1 MAKKAAFYQ
10 AIRPRCAGR
19 FPAGRAVCQAVSFVK
34 PYSAPSALR
43 ILRIRSSQEP
53 RSVNRPASVKPDN
66 FFVLLFRALFQR
78 RVPVPLRIISHSLV
92 LVILAMAIYSWLV
105 GLQVRQT
112 MHEQADALG
121 QTLITQTTASA
132 SQLLVANDILSLN
145 VLLGNLTKNPLVAHA
160 AVYNADNHL
169 LAEAGSRPPR
179 MPPEGDPS
187 LHARPITFHD
197 SVTGHLRIVL
207 NMPQFR
213 EPFIVGLRNMSL
225 ISLGLLL
232 LTLILGLRLGYHIST
247 PLLQL
252 RVWLRDP
259 DDYAPGTDRQDE
271 IGDLARQ
278 LQTRLVPERPTRP
291 TFDGLEDGELPLDIP
306 MSDVAAPGVAMPARP
321 TPRAA
326 ATGKPAPHATPP
338 VPQPLFSTPDVAK
351 RSAAASGMAMPGKLA
366 AGLSPRPLS
375 GLRADIELDDEDD
388 EDPPLRRLVPEASD
402 EPDFTAEL
410 DEDLAPAPP
419 SMTHRQARE
428 SAVLAIQLGPLDQ
441 LRSLSREQL
450 TKLRRRYRD
459 SLEQAA
465 AFYGGELHPLDE
477 DGGLLLFHRRECG
490 DDYLANAICCAELL
504 RSLKSELERE
514 AACGASLQL
523 QLGLARGENLAGL
536 GQAALL
542 LSPGGQSALTLAQ
555 YSHNVLLL
563 ERHIGEDP
571 EVHLRVRLRPLA
583 TPEGGAIIE
592 RLLEPYPAELAGQL
606 ARLREELQSY

>member
-1 MAKKAAFYQ
+1 M
-10 AIRPRCAGR
+10 
-19 FPAGRAVCQAVSFVK
+19 
-34 PYSAPSALR
+34 
-43 ILRIRSSQEP
+43 
-53 RSVNRPASVKPDN
+53 NRPASVKPDN
-66 FFVLLFRALFQR
+66 FFVLLFRALTQR
-78 RVPVPLRIISHSLV
+78 RVPVSLRIVSHSLV
-92 LVILAMAIYSWLV
+92 LVILALALYSWLV

-121 QTLITQTTASA
+121 QTLTTQTAASA

-169 LAEAGSRPPR
+169 LAETGSRPPR

-187 LHARPITFHD
+187 LHARPITFQD

-213 EPFIVGLRNMSL
+213 EPFIVGLRNMGL
-225 ISLGLLL
+225 IGLGLLF
-232 LTLILGLRLGYHIST
+232 LTLILGLRLGYGIST

-252 RVWLRDP
+252 RVWLRDL
-259 DDYAPGTDRQDE
+259 DDHAPGAERQDE

-278 LQTRLVPERPTRP
+278 LETRLAPERAAHPAL
-291 TFDGLEDGELPLDIP
+291 DELEDDELSLDP
-306 MSDVAAPGVAMPARP
+306 EVAPPASAAPRPAMAGKAVPRSQPFDRP
-321 TPRAA
+321 QSPT
-326 ATGKPAPHATPP
+326 
-338 VPQPLFSTPDVAK
+338 VEVAK
-351 RSAAASGMAMPGKLA
+351 RGVATSGVATPGRPA
-366 AGLSPRPLS
+366 AGPLPRPLS
-375 GLRADIELDDEDD
+375 GLHADSRLDDED
-388 EDPPLRRLVPEASD
+388 EDPPLRRLAPEVDD
-402 EPDFTAEL
+402 EPCFSAAL
-410 DEDLAPAPP
+410 DEDFAPAPAP
-419 SMTHRQARE
+419 AAHRQARE

-441 LRSLSREQL
+441 LRSLSRGQL
-450 TKLRRRYRD
+450 AELRRRYRD

-504 RSLKSELERE
+504 RSLKSELERK
-514 AACGASLQL
+514 AAGGASLQL

-563 ERHIGEDP
+563 EQQIGEDSA
-571 EVHLRVRLRPLA
+571 VRLCVRLRPLA
-583 TPEGGAIIE
+583 TPEGGASIE

>member
-1 MAKKAAFYQ
+1 MT
-10 AIRPRCAGR
+10 
-19 FPAGRAVCQAVSFVK
+19 
-34 PYSAPSALR
+34 
-43 ILRIRSSQEP
+43 
-53 RSVNRPASVKPDN
+53 RPASVKPDN
-66 FFVLLFRALFQR
+66 FFVLLFRALCQR
-78 RVPVPLRIISHSLV
+78 RVPVSLRIVSHSLV
-92 LVILAMAIYSWLV
+92 LVTLALATYSWLV

-121 QTLITQTTASA
+121 QTLITQTTAAA

-179 MPPEGDPS
+179 LPPEGDPS
-187 LHARPITFHD
+187 LHARPITFQD

-213 EPFIVGLRNMSL
+213 EPFIVGLRNMGL
-225 ISLGLLL
+225 IGLGLLF
-232 LTLILGLRLGYHIST
+232 LTLILGLRLGYGIST

-259 DDYAPGTDRQDE
+259 DDHAPGAERQDE

-278 LQTRLVPERPTRP
+278 LQARLAPEQPPRATL
-291 TFDGLEDGELPLDIP
+291 DELEDDALSLDL
-306 MSDVAAPGVAMPARP
+306 SDVPSPARTAPHAAPAGKPASRSMPYEAPQPPAARPEPMKYGVATPGAAPAPGVSRPGAANAARP
-321 TPRAA
+321 
-326 ATGKPAPHATPP
+326 
-338 VPQPLFSTPDVAK
+338 
-351 RSAAASGMAMPGKLA
+351 A
-366 AGLSPRPLS
+366 AGLSSRPLS
-375 GLRADIELDDEDD
+375 GLRADVDLDDED
-388 EDPPLRRLVPEASD
+388 EDPPLRRLVPDADD
-402 EPDFTAEL
+402 EPDFNAAL
-410 DEDLAPAPP
+410 DEDFAPAPAP
-419 SMTHRQARE
+419 APHRQARE
-428 SAVLAIQLGPLDQ
+428 SAVLAIQLGPVDQ
-441 LRSLSREQL
+441 LRSLSRGQL
-450 TKLRRRYRD
+450 AELRRRYRD
-459 SLEQAA
+459 SLEQASA
-465 AFYGGELHPLDE
+465 LYGGELHLLDE

-504 RSLKSELERE
+504 RSLKSELELE
-514 AACGASLQL
+514 AADGASLQL

-536 GQAALL
+536 GQASLL

-563 ERHIGEDP
+563 EQQIGEDP
-571 EVHLRVRLRPLA
+571 AVRLCVRLRPLA
-583 TPEGGAIIE
+583 NPEGGATIE